1 MKTSVIF
8 DMDGL
13 MLDTE
18 KIYAQV
24 NQEGFES
31 IGIEFT
37 MDDYLKYVG
46 VGEKETL
53 QMYEEAI
60 GDREAAEALLARED
74 KRYLEII
81 KDQAPDLKDD
91 LIKVLDTLAVKN
103 IDCYVASS
111 SNIETVEYLLEA
123 TGIRKYFKGV
133 LGGDQVENAKP
144 DPEIYLKAV
153 ADFNLDKEKTIV
165 LEDSLH
171 GVNAAY
177 QAGLDVIM
185 VPDLVAPDDE
195 TYDRVIAVVG
205 RLGDALPFID

>member
-53 QMYEEAI
+53 QMY
-60 GDREAAEALLARED
+60 
-74 KRYLEII
+74 
-81 KDQAPDLKDD
+81 
-91 LIKVLDTLAVKN
+91 
-103 IDCYVASS
+103 
-111 SNIETVEYLLEA
+111 
-123 TGIRKYFKGV
+123 
-133 LGGDQVENAKP
+133 
-144 DPEIYLKAV
+144 
-153 ADFNLDKEKTIV
+153 
-165 LEDSLH
+165 
-171 GVNAAY
+171 
-177 QAGLDVIM
+177 
-185 VPDLVAPDDE
+185 
-195 TYDRVIAVVG
+195 
-205 RLGDALPFID
+205 

>member
-18 KIYAQV
+18 KVYAQV
-24 NQEGFES
+24 NKEGFES
-31 IGIEFT
+31 LGIEFT

-53 QMYEEAI
+53 EMYEEAI
-60 GDREAAEALLARED
+60 GDKEEAKALLARED

-81 KDQAPDLKDD
+81 KDEAPELKDD
-91 LIKVLDTLAVKN
+91 LIKVLDTLEAKN
-103 IDCYVASS
+103 VDCYVASS
-111 SNIETVEYLLEA
+111 TNIETVEYLLNA

-144 DPEIYLKAV
+144 DPEIYLKVV
-153 ADFNLDKEKTIV
+153 ADFSLNKADTIV
-165 LEDSLH
+165 LEDSIH

-195 TYDRVIAVVG
+195 TYDRVVAVVG
-205 RLGDALPFID
+205 RLGDALPFMD

>member
-1 MKTSVIF
+1 MKTAVIF

-60 GDREAAEALLARED
+60 GDREA
-74 KRYLEII
+74 KRS
-81 KDQAPDLKDD
+81 
-91 LIKVLDTLAVKN
+91 LI
-103 IDCYVASS
+103 SP
-111 SNIETVEYLLEA
+111 
-123 TGIRKYFKGV
+123 R
-133 LGGDQVENAKP
+133 
-144 DPEIYLKAV
+144 
-153 ADFNLDKEKTIV
+153 
-165 LEDSLH
+165 
-171 GVNAAY
+171 
-177 QAGLDVIM
+177 
-185 VPDLVAPDDE
+185 
-195 TYDRVIAVVG
+195 R
-205 RLGDALPFID
+205 

>member
-37 MDDYLKYVG
+37 MDDYLKYVR

-91 LIKVLDTLAVKN
+91 LIKVLDTLAAKN

-111 SNIETVEYLLEA
+111 SNIETVEYLLDA

-144 DPEIYLKAV
+144 DPEIYLKVV

-165 LEDSLH
+165 LEDSIH

-195 TYDRVIAVVG
+195 TYDRVLAVVG

>member
-91 LIKVLDTLAVKN
+91 LIKVLDTLAAKN

-111 SNIETVEYLLEA
+111 SNIETVEYLLDA

-144 DPEIYLKAV
+144 DPEIYLKVV

-165 LEDSLH
+165 LEDSIH

-185 VPDLVAPDDE
+185 V
-195 TYDRVIAVVG
+195 
-205 RLGDALPFID
+205 

>member
-1 MKTSVIF
+1 TRSKRDWSSDVCSS
-8 DMDGL
+8 DL
-13 MLDTE
+13 
-18 KIYAQV
+18 
-24 NQEGFES
+24 
-31 IGIEFT
+31 
-37 MDDYLKYVG
+37 
-46 VGEKETL
+46 
-53 QMYEEAI
+53 MYEEAI

-91 LIKVLDTLAVKN
+91 LIKVLDMLAAKN

-111 SNIETVEYLLEA
+111 SNIETVEYLLET

-144 DPEIYLKAV
+144 DPEIYLKVV

-165 LEDSLH
+165 LEDSIH

-195 TYDRVIAVVG
+195 TYYRVLAVVG

>member
-60 GDREAAEALLARED
+60 GDREAAEALLSRED

-91 LIKVLDTLAVKN
+91 LIKVLDTLAAKN

-111 SNIETVEYLLEA
+111 SNIETVEYLLDA

-144 DPEIYLKAV
+144 DPEIYLKVV

-165 LEDSLH
+165 LEDSIH

-195 TYDRVIAVVG
+195 TYDRVLAVVG

>member
-74 KRYLEII
+74 KRYLEI
-81 KDQAPDLKDD
+81 
-91 LIKVLDTLAVKN
+91 IKVLDTLAVKN

>member
-1 MKTSVIF
+1 MLEAVIF

-18 KIYAQV
+18 KVYAQV
-24 NQEGFES
+24 NQEGFEAL
-31 IGIEFT
+31 GIEFT

-60 GDREAAEALLARED
+60 GDKEEAKALLARED

-81 KDQAPDLKDD
+81 KDKAPDLKDD
-91 LIKVLDTLAVKN
+91 LLKVLETLSDKN
-103 IDCYVASS
+103 VDLYVASS
-111 SNIETVEYLLEA
+111 TNIETVEYLLNA

-144 DPEIYLKAV
+144 DPEIYLKVV
-153 ADFNLDKEKTIV
+153 ADFNLDKDQTIV
-165 LEDSLH
+165 LEDSIH

-185 VPDLVAPDDE
+185 VPDLVAPDDA
-195 TYDRVIAVVG
+195 TYDRVLAVVG
-205 RLGDALPFID
+205 RLGDALPFMD

>member
-18 KIYAQV
+18 KVYAQV
-24 NQEGFES
+24 NKEGFES
-31 IGIEFT
+31 LGIEFT

-53 QMYEEAI
+53 EMYEEAI
-60 GDREAAEALLARED
+60 GDKEEAKALLARED

-81 KDQAPDLKDD
+81 KDEAPELKDD
-91 LIKVLDTLAVKN
+91 LIKVLDTLEAKN
-103 IDCYVASS
+103 VDCYVASS
-111 SNIETVEYLLEA
+111 TNIETVEYLLNA

-144 DPEIYLKAV
+144 DPEIYLKVV
-153 ADFNLDKEKTIV
+153 ADFGLNKTDTIV
-165 LEDSLH
+165 LEDSIH

-195 TYDRVIAVVG
+195 TYDRVVAVVG
-205 RLGDALPFID
+205 RLGDALPFMD

>member
-1 MKTSVIF
+1 MKTAVIF

-60 GDREAAEALLARED
+60 GDSEAAEALLARED

-91 LIKVLDTLAVKN
+91 LIKVLDTLAAKN

-111 SNIETVEYLLEA
+111 SNIETVEYLLDA

-144 DPEIYLKAV
+144 DPEIYLKVV

-165 LEDSLH
+165 LEDSIH

-195 TYDRVIAVVG
+195 TYDRVLAVVG

>member
-1 MKTSVIF
+1 MKTAVIF

-91 LIKVLDTLAVKN
+91 LIKVLDTLAAKN

-111 SNIETVEYLLEA
+111 SNIETVEYLLDA

-144 DPEIYLKAV
+144 DPEIYLKVV
-153 ADFNLDKEKTIV
+153 ADFNLDIEKTIV
-165 LEDSLH
+165 LEDSIH

-195 TYDRVIAVVG
+195 TYDRVLAVVG

>member
-91 LIKVLDTLAVKN
+91 LIKVLDTLAAKN

-111 SNIETVEYLLEA
+111 SNIETVEYLLEE

-144 DPEIYLKAV
+144 DPEIYLKVV

-165 LEDSLH
+165 LEDSIH

-195 TYDRVIAVVG
+195 TYDRVLAVVG

>member
-1 MKTSVIF
+1 MKTAVIF

-91 LIKVLDTLAVKN
+91 LIKVLDTLAAKN

-111 SNIETVEYLLEA
+111 SNIETVEYLLDA
-123 TGIRKYFKGV
+123 TGIHKYFKGV

-144 DPEIYLKAV
+144 DPEIYLKVV

-165 LEDSLH
+165 LEDSIH

-195 TYDRVIAVVG
+195 TYDRVLAVVG

>member
-91 LIKVLDTLAVKN
+91 LIKVLDTLVAKN

-111 SNIETVEYLLEA
+111 SNIKTVEYLLET

-144 DPEIYLKAV
+144 DPEIYLKVV

-165 LEDSLH
+165 LEDSIH

-195 TYDRVIAVVG
+195 TYDRVLAVVG

>member
-81 KDQAPDLKDD
+81 KDKAPDLKDD
-91 LIKVLDTLAVKN
+91 LIKVLDTLAAKN

-111 SNIETVEYLLEA
+111 SNIETVEYLLDA
-123 TGIRKYFKGV
+123 TGIRKYLKGV

-144 DPEIYLKAV
+144 DPEIYLKVV

-165 LEDSLH
+165 LEDSIH

-195 TYDRVIAVVG
+195 TYDRVLAVVG

>member
-91 LIKVLDTLAVKN
+91 LIKVLDTLAAKN

-111 SNIETVEYLLEA
+111 SNIETVEYLLDA
-123 TGIRKYFKGV
+123 TGICKYFKGV

-144 DPEIYLKAV
+144 DPEIYLKVV

-165 LEDSLH
+165 LEDSIH

-195 TYDRVIAVVG
+195 TYDRVLAVVG
-205 RLGDALPFID
+205 RLGDALPFIV

>member
-91 LIKVLDTLAVKN
+91 LIKVLDTLAAKN

-111 SNIETVEYLLEA
+111 SNIETVAYLLDA

-144 DPEIYLKAV
+144 DPEIYLKVV

-165 LEDSLH
+165 LEDSIH

-195 TYDRVIAVVG
+195 TYDRVLAVVG

>member
-18 KIYAQV
+18 KVYAQV
-24 NQEGFES
+24 NQEGFEAL
-31 IGIEFT
+31 GIEFT

-60 GDREAAEALLARED
+60 GDKEEAKALLARED

-81 KDQAPDLKDD
+81 KDKAPDLKDD
-91 LIKVLDTLAVKN
+91 LLKVLETLSDKN
-103 IDCYVASS
+103 VDLYVASS
-111 SNIETVEYLLEA
+111 TNIETVEYLLNA

-144 DPEIYLKAV
+144 DPEIYLKVV
-153 ADFNLDKEKTIV
+153 ADFNLDKDQTIV
-165 LEDSLH
+165 LEDSIH

-185 VPDLVAPDDE
+185 VPDLVAPDDA
-195 TYDRVIAVVG
+195 TYDRVLAVVG
-205 RLGDALPFID
+205 RLGDALPFMD

>member
-91 LIKVLDTLAVKN
+91 LIKVLDTLAAKN

-165 LEDSLH
+165 LEDSIH

-195 TYDRVIAVVG
+195 TYNRVLAVVG

>member
-91 LIKVLDTLAVKN
+91 LIKVLDTLAAKN

-111 SNIETVEYLLEA
+111 SNIETVEYLLDA

-144 DPEIYLKAV
+144 DPEIYLKVV

-165 LEDSLH
+165 LEDSIH

-195 TYDRVIAVVG
+195 TYYRVLAVVG

>member
-91 LIKVLDTLAVKN
+91 LIKVLDMLAAKN

-133 LGGDQVENAKP
+133 LGGDQVVNAKP
-144 DPEIYLKAV
+144 DPEIYLKVV

-195 TYDRVIAVVG
+195 TYDRVLAVVG

>member
-1 MKTSVIF
+1 MKTAVIF

-18 KIYAQV
+18 KVYAQV

-31 IGIEFT
+31 LGIEFT

-81 KDQAPDLKDD
+81 KDKAPDLKDD
-91 LIKVLDTLAVKN
+91 LIKVLDTLAAKN
-103 IDCYVASS
+103 VDCYVASS
-111 SNIETVEYLLEA
+111 TNIETVEYLLEA

-144 DPEIYLKAV
+144 DPEIYLKVV

-165 LEDSLH
+165 LEDSIH

-195 TYDRVIAVVG
+195 TYDRVLAVVG